1 MKAISYKPSAFIN
14 YIEVL
19 KPRETSLLV
28 LIGFCAALIASGGN
42 FMVDKLILAVIAIG
56 LGSAGSNGLTNYLD
70 RDIDARMQRTNE
82 RVLPSKR
89 IYPAYKVLPLILLLI
104 AVSLVMAWFLNPLCF
119 IFGLTG
125 VIASAIWRKTISCT
139 FLGIIAGCSPVLV
152 GWFAMNPVFDLKIIL
167 ICVMVALWIP
177 IHVWSVMV
185 AHRNDYFN
193 AGLRYFPLNLQ
204 VKHIVIVLFALSI
217 LLYIVSN
224 LLYFFTDLGRLYLII
239 VTIMGLAMVYTNARL
254 LFSTSSES
262 AWRVYKFSS
271 FPYLGIVFVA
281 MCMDILLT

>member
-1 MKAISYKPSAFIN
+1 LKAISYKPSAFIN

-28 LIGFCAALIASGGN
+28 LIGFCAALIASAGN
-42 FMVDKLILAVIAIG
+42 FSVEKLVLAVIAIL

-70 RDIDARMQRTNE
+70 RNIDAKMKRTNE

-89 IYPAYKVLPLILLLI
+89 IYPAQKALPLILMLI
-104 AVSLVMAWFLNPLCF
+104 AISLVIAWFLNPLCF
-119 IFGLTG
+119 AFGLSG
-125 VIASAIWRKTISCT
+125 VVASAIWRKTISCT

-152 GWFAMNPVFDLKIIL
+152 GWFAMSPTFDLKIVL

-185 AHRNDYFN
+185 AHRDDYFS
-193 AGLRYFPLNLQ
+193 AGLHYFPLNLH
-204 VKHIVIVLFALSI
+204 VKNIVIILFMLSI

-224 LLYFFTDLGRLYLII
+224 LLYFLTDFGRLYFAV
-239 VTIMGLAMVYTNARL
+239 VTVMGLAMIYTNARL
-254 LFSTSSES
+254 LFSTNSDS

-271 FPYLGIVFVA
+271 FPYLGIVFVV
-281 MCMDILLT
+281 MCIDILLT